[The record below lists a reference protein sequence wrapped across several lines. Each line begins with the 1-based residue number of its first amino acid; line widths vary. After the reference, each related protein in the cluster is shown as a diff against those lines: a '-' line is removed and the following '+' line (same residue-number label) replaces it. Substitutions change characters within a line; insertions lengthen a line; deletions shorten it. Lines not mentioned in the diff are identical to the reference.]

1 MERHGKEWLG
11 GRNSREGWEGLGG
24 CFQLFH
30 TQLRTH
36 SGAGSPKAGCSL
48 TAHKI
53 LWGAWGAQHLH
64 IFNWINPLFTR
75 FAHCSPHGFTNFV
88 SPRILPLGTCVNT
101 GLLVVVHGLGAV
113 ASVWKVFSEFSKH
126 KKIKRKNKNNS
137 LAMQIHQI
145 QLFTEP
151 PTSTQPYSAFG
162 TDVLRFLLVISTPPG
177 PWCWSCWS
185 IMFTSNISNCKSRW
199 KNMERTERT
208 TEKTHIQVTLEEWCK
223 RKGEC

>member
-1 MERHGKEWLG
+1 MQARQRLVVPWQHTRFYEVPEVHNICTFSTESTLCSHGLLTVHPTV
-11 GRNSREGWEGLGG
+11 SPI
-24 CFQLFH
+24 LFH
-30 TQLRTH
+30 QGSFH
-36 SGAGSPKAGCSL
+36 S
-48 TAHKI
+48 
-53 LWGAWGAQHLH
+53 
-64 IFNWINPLFTR
+64 
-75 FAHCSPHGFTNFV
+75 
-88 SPRILPLGTCVNT
+88 GTCVNT